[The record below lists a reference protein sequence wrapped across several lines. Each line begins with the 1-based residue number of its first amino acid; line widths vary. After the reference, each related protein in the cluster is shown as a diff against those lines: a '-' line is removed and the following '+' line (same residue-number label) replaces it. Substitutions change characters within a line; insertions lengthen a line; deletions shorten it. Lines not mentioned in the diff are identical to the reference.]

1 MKKLLACA
9 ALCVAV
15 LGGGVSAVASAQT
28 ANLAETECDSV
39 FAATVGGMIDS
50 EQNSIDAVRKTLYDI
65 NVEPL
70 GFVYEFVAEGKDGY
84 AVFLWQDEK
93 FIPQEVIPE
102 GASPYAEAE
111 GKCVYVCSY
120 TYLEYADGEYVDLN
134 NGLTLSDEAVELM
147 SENAVYGQSDIMPL
161 AVTQV
166 TIAFKSKDK
175 HEYLMSLQPPRY
187 NSSPYTGACACIA
200 GANIIGYY
208 DRYYENLI
216 PDFVPGYLFYN
227 MYYLYYGQAIAVDE
241 VVKQLYSD
249 MGTTSNGTTEAQFL
263 NGMSKY
269 CKRAGYNFGYTS
281 LMSGGKLNYSNAIKY
296 MEEYNQPIAL
306 FLSGYNVATVVEG
319 DSQDGYGYNYSNA
332 NHIMVGFGYRYVTYT
347 YSNGST
353 ETFNFIYVSSGNG
366 NYIAGYYN
374 INYSGS
380 TLDDALAINIY

>member
-1 MKKLLACA
+1 MAI
-9 ALCVAV
+9 CVAV
-15 LGGGVSAVASAQT
+15 LGGGVAVVASAET
-28 ANLAETECDSV
+28 ANAVGTECDRV

-50 EQNSIDAVRKTLYDI
+50 EENSVEAVRKTLYDI

-70 GFVYEFVAEGKDGY
+70 GFVYEFTAEGADGY

-93 FIPQEVIPE
+93 FIPQEVIPA
-102 GASPYAEAE
+102 GASPYAEAY

-147 SENAVYGQSDIMPL
+147 SENAVYGASGIMPL
-161 AVTQV
+161 ATSKV

-175 HEYLMSLQPPRY
+175 NEYLMSIQPPTY
-187 NSSPYTGACACIA
+187 DASPYIGACACIA

-216 PDFVPGYLFYN
+216 PDFEPGYLFMGVAY
-227 MYYLYYGQAIAVDE
+227 MYYGQKSVVTE
-241 VVKQLYSD
+241 VIKQLYSD
-249 MGTTSNGTTEAQFL
+249 MGTTSSGTSQTQFV

-269 CKRAGYNFGYTS
+269 CSRAGYNFGYTS

-296 MEEYNQPIAL
+296 MEQYNQPIAL
-306 FLSGYNVATVVEG
+306 FLSGFNVASISEG
-319 DSQDGYGYNYSNA
+319 DSQDGYGYFYDNT
-332 NHIMVGFGYRYVTYT
+332 NHVMVGFGYRYVTYT

-353 ETFNFIYVSSGNG
+353 ETFNFIYVSSGIG
-366 NYIAGYYN
+366 NSPAGYFN
-374 INYSGS
+374 TNFSNS
-380 TLDDALAINIY
+380 TLNDALAINIY

>member
-1 MKKLLACA
+1 MKKLLLTGC
-9 ALCVAV
+9 LSLIMLSMSVPV
-15 LGGGVSAVASAQT
+15 VASAST
-28 ANLAETECDSV
+28 AAETECDEV
-39 FAATVGGMIDS
+39 FAATISAVADGAES
-50 EQNSIDAVRKTLYDI
+50 EVQAVRKPLYDI
-65 NVEPL
+65 NVNPL
-70 GFVYEFVAEGKDGY
+70 GYVYEYTLEGSDGY
-84 AVFLWQDEK
+84 AVFIYGEDG
-93 FIPQEVIPE
+93 FAPQEVMPDNS
-102 GASPYAEAE
+102 SPYAESK

-120 TYLEYADGEYVDLN
+120 TYLEYADGEYVDLD

-147 SENAVYGQSDIMPL
+147 SENAVYGQSGIMPL
-161 AVTQV
+161 AGTQV
-166 TIAFKSKDK
+166 TIVFKSKDK
-175 HEYLMSLQPPRY
+175 HEYLMSIQPPRY
-187 NSSPYTGACACIA
+187 DSSPYIGACACIA

-227 MYYLYYGQAIAVDE
+227 MYYLYYNQAIAVDE
-241 VVKQLYSD
+241 VIKQLYSD

-281 LMSGGKLNYSNAIKY
+281 MMSGGKLNYSNAIKY

-366 NYIAGYYN
+366 SYSAGYYN
-374 INYSGS
+374 INYSSS